1 MTITC
6 TRGCGLVFDDAIR
19 DTVCPHPELIGPY
32 ATPETEEGKQLQKMS
47 AEIIESYLAS
57 IDEPDWALEVN
68 ESLKAGGNLWVG
80 LNVRNEVVINHPL
93 LDADKDGIG
102 HIVFSPQQARNL
114 ATLLLTHAR
123 AAEQNEPLKIT
134 RRDFRAIEMSL
145 AYQAARDAI
154 ECCDLAAPHE
164 NSMEDF
170 WYNLKPDRHEEMFD
184 DEVAYLESR
193 RLLQRHPEHP
203 EWVTILDEGEPLPE
217 EEAK

>member
-1 MTITC
+1 MMVTC
-6 TRGCGLVFDDAIR
+6 RQGCGLVFDDAIR

-32 ATPETEEGKQLQKMS
+32 AKPETEEGKQLQKMS

-57 IDEPDWALEVN
+57 MDEPDWALEVN

-123 AAEQNEPLKIT
+123 AAEQNKPLKIT
-134 RRDFRAIEMSL
+134 RRDFRGIEMSF
-145 AYQAARDAI
+145 AYERAGGAI
-154 ECCDLAAPHE
+154 ESECAVAVPHE
-164 NSMEDF
+164 DPLENG
-170 WYNLKPDRHEEMFD
+170 WYDLSSADDTLD

-193 RLLQRHPEHP
+193 RLLQRHPERR
-203 EWVTILDEGEPLPE
+203 EWVTILDEGDPLPE
-217 EEAK
+217 GEAK